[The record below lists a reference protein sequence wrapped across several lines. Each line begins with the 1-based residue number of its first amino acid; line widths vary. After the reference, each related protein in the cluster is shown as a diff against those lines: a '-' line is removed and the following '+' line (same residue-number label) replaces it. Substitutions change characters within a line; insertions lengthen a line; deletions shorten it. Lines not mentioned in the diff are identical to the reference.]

1 MLRTIKQVAEE
12 TGIPASA
19 IRFYDRHGLL
29 PAGQR
34 DEHGYRVFDDAAVRE
49 LYIVDYMRLA
59 DMPVRTIRRFA
70 DWCDTDGG
78 SIQERLDLFDE
89 QYKQVRRRIDELT
102 DALAILD
109 ESRAR
114 CRQALADG
122 IDDDTFRIRNEEAMV
137 DAVQNMRRNRQNM
150 Q

>member
-1 MLRTIKQVAEE
+1 MLRTIKQVSEE

-70 DWCDTDGG
+70 DWCDGDGG
-78 SIQERLDLFDE
+78 SIRERLDAFDDHYE
-89 QYKQVRRRIDELT
+89 QVRRRIGELT

-122 IDDDTFRIRNEEAMV
+122 VDDETFRILNETAMI
-137 DAVQNMRRNRQNM
+137 DTVQNMRRKRQNM